1 MKHGRWSVLLV
12 TFLLAGAAFSRGQI
26 ENIVIPAGTPEDQA
40 LQAITKEP
48 DDQKKLGMYE
58 DFLKQFSSN
67 PAAVAY
73 ANWQISQAYQGT
85 GDLQKALDYG
95 DKALASAPHS
105 LDILVSQASIA
116 QQLKNNPKL
125 LDYAVRG
132 GEVYNSIGKAP
143 KAEGV
148 SDQDFA
154 SHVQEQKDGAKTSY
168 DFLEAADFNVIV
180 DDTNAKSRMSDIDR
194 FTPAFPN
201 SRFDEPIAS
210 YAMMSLTEL
219 KDTARV
225 VAYGEKALA
234 ANPNNLPALL
244 LLAGTYVE
252 DPKPGGVAKSV
263 TYAQR
268 AVAVA
273 KADAPDADRTR
284 KLSGG
289 VAHSTMG
296 YAYMKQ
302 EKTAAAI
309 TELKSAA
316 GLLKGVDDQQYAVAL
331 YRLGYAYAKLSH
343 NTEAREVLLEAA
355 KIPGPVQPL
364 SQDLLAKVNAAR
376 AKGK

>member
-12 TFLLAGAAFSRGQI
+12 TFLLVVVPLSFTQI
-26 ENIVIPAGTPEDQA
+26 ETLVIPAGTPEDQG
-40 LQAITKEP
+40 LQAITKES
-48 DDQKKLGMYE
+48 DDQKKLAMYE

-67 PAAVAY
+67 PQAVAY
-73 ANWQISQAYQGT
+73 ANWQLAQAYQST
-85 GDLQKALDYG
+85 GDLPKALDYG

-116 QQLKNNPKL
+116 QQMKNNAKL
-125 LDYAVRG
+125 LDYSVRG
-132 GEVYNSIGKAP
+132 GELYNSIGKTKP
-143 KAEGV
+143 DGM

-154 SHVQEQKDGAKTSY
+154 TQTAEQKSAAKNSY
-168 DFLEAADFNVIV
+168 EFIEAAAFNVIV
-180 DDTNAKSRMSDIDR
+180 DETNAKARMSDIDR
-194 FTPAFPN
+194 FTPAFPA
-201 SRFDEPIAS
+201 SRFDEPVAS
-210 YAMMSLTEL
+210 YAMMALTEL
-219 KDTARV
+219 KDTSRV

-234 ANPNNLPALL
+234 ANPNNLAALL
-244 LLAGTYVE
+244 LLANNYVE
-252 DPKPGGVAKSV
+252 DPKPGGVAKGV
-263 TYAQR
+263 AYAQR
-268 AVAVA
+268 AIAAA
-273 KADAPDADRTR
+273 KADAPDADRAR

-289 VAHSTMG
+289 VAHSTLG

-309 TELKSAA
+309 PELKSAA
-316 GLLKGVDDQQYAVAL
+316 ALLNGVDDQQYAVAQ

-343 NTEAREVLLEAA
+343 NTEARDALMAAA